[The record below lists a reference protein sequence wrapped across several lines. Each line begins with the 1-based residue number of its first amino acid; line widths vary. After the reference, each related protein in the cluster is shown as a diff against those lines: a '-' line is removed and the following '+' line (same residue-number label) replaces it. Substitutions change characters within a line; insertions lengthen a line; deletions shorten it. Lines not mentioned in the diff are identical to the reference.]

1 MVPASHR
8 LGANVLP
15 LSRPWLVL
23 AIYLAATGLFYG
35 FVTHFPL
42 GPVEPIGPG
51 PLDLAI
57 PHWPL
62 TVPLYLSY
70 LLVMPALVAAG
81 RNRTWL
87 LPAFFA
93 GALAAIACLFCHL
106 FHPTEIVRPDAADG
120 WLAWLY
126 RIDSPLAA
134 SPSGHVA
141 LPVAIAVV
149 LAGLR
154 ERIGAV
160 FIAWSALLAVT
171 VLTTGQHVVADVG
184 YGIAVGLIAAAATLV
199 LLRLDVDLRTMS
211 ALLAEWGGI
220 VITLRLA
227 VVSGDGYLYAL
238 AALVIATRQHALFIL
253 YHDATHY
260 HLTRRRRAND
270 FLINTAIG
278 VPGLVPVEFYR
289 PLHLAHHREVG
300 TPRDPERQF
309 LYDGQPWQFRPLGA
323 FALARQLLGDL
334 LVLNMVRNMAAYR
347 RSNPQPIRLG
357 KPFLAATVVWIAIV
371 ATLVATCSAHTLGI
385 IVLLW
390 FGPLLTLSVMIQK
403 IRSMAEHSGGPH
415 ATPGWADWT
424 YSWRVGWLG
433 RVLLWPYHIN
443 LHLQHHRSPAIPWH
457 ALPGEIGQDEARLDA
472 GALLPLL
479 WAGRKR
485 D

>member
-1 MVPASHR
+1 MVPASPR
-8 LGANVLP
+8 PDANVVP

-35 FVTHFPL
+35 FVTHVPL
-42 GPVEPIGPG
+42 GPVESIGPG
-51 PLDLAI
+51 PLDRMI

-81 RNRTWL
+81 RDRTWL

-93 GALAAIACLFCHL
+93 AALAAIACLFCHL
-106 FHPTEIVRPDAADG
+106 FHPTEVVRPAAADG

-171 VLTTGQHVVADVG
+171 VLTTGQHMVTDVG
-184 YGIAVGLIAAAATLV
+184 CGIVVGLIAATATLV

-211 ALLAEWGGI
+211 ALLAEWCGI

-238 AALVIATRQHALFIL
+238 AVLVIATRQHALFIL

-260 HLTRRRRAND
+260 HLTRHRRIND

-278 VPGLVPVEFYR
+278 VPGLVPIEFYR

-300 TPRDPERQF
+300 TPRDPERRF
-309 LYDGQPWQFRPLGA
+309 LYYGQPWRFRPLGA
-323 FALARQLLGDL
+323 LALARQLLGDL

-357 KPFLAATVVWIAIV
+357 KPFLAATAVWLAIV
-371 ATLVATCSAHTLGI
+371 GTLAVACSAHTLA
-385 IVLLW
+385 IVALLW

-424 YSWRVGWLG
+424 YSWRVGGLG

-443 LHLQHHRSPAIPWH
+443 LHLQHHRSPSIPWH
-457 ALPGEIGQDEARLDA
+457 ALPGEIRRGEARLDA
-472 GALLPLL
+472 RVLLALLS
-479 WAGRKR
+479 AGRKR
-485 D
+485 G

>member
-1 MVPASHR
+1 MVPASLR
-8 LGANVLP
+8 TNANVVP

-23 AIYLAATGLFYG
+23 AIYMVVTGLFYG

-42 GPVEPIGPG
+42 GPVAPIGAG
-51 PLDLAI
+51 PLDRAI

-70 LLVMPALVAAG
+70 LFVMPALVVGG
-81 RNRTWL
+81 RDRTWL

-106 FHPTEIVRPDAADG
+106 FHPTEVMRPDVTDG

-149 LAGLR
+149 LACLR

-171 VLTTGQHVVADVG
+171 VLTTGQHMVADVG
-184 YGIAVGLIAAAATLV
+184 YGIGAGLITAAATLL

-211 ALLAEWGGI
+211 ALLAEWGGV
-220 VITLRLA
+220 VIALRLA
-227 VVSGDGYLYAL
+227 VVSGNGYLYAL

-260 HLTRRRRAND
+260 HLTRHRRAND

-309 LYDGQPWQFRPLGA
+309 LYYGQPWRFRPLGA
-323 FALARQLLGDL
+323 LALARQLLGDL

-347 RSNPQPIRLG
+347 RSNPQPIRLE
-357 KPFLAATVVWIAIV
+357 KPFLAAAAVWIAIV
-371 ATLVATCSAHTLGI
+371 TILVATCSAHTLA
-385 IVLLW
+385 IVALLW
-390 FGPLLTLSVMIQK
+390 FAPLLTLSVMIQK
-403 IRSMAEHSGGPH
+403 IRSMAEHSRGPH

-457 ALPGEIGQDEARLDA
+457 ALPGEIEQDEARLDA
-472 GALLPLL
+472 GELLPLL
-479 WAGRKR
+479 WEGRKR
-485 D
+485 G

>member
-1 MVPASHR
+1 M
-8 LGANVLP
+8 L
-15 LSRPWLVL
+15 LSRPWLLL

-42 GPVEPIGPG
+42 GPVEQIGHG
-51 PLDLAI
+51 TLDGAI
-57 PHWPL
+57 PHWSF

-70 LLVMPALVAAG
+70 LLVMPVLVAVG
-81 RNRTWL
+81 HNRTWL

-93 GALAAIACLFCHL
+93 GALAAVVCLFCHL
-106 FHPTEIVRPDAADG
+106 FHPTEVVRPDAVDA

-149 LAGLR
+149 LAGFR
-154 ERIGAV
+154 KRISAMFG
-160 FIAWSALLAVT
+160 AWSGLLAVT
-171 VLTTGQHVVADVG
+171 VLTTGQHMVADVG
-184 YGIAVGLIAAAATLV
+184 YGIAVGLIASAATLL

-211 ALLAEWGGI
+211 ALLTEWGVV

-238 AALVIATRQHALFIL
+238 AALVIATRQNALFIL

-260 HLTRRRRAND
+260 QLTRRRRAND

-309 LYDGQPWQFRPLGA
+309 LYYAQPWQFRPLDA

-347 RSNPQPIRLG
+347 RSNPQPVRLRM
-357 KPFLAATVVWIAIV
+357 PFFAASAVWIAIV
-371 ATLVATCSAHTLGI
+371 ATLVSICSAHTLA
-385 IVLLW
+385 IVALLW

-403 IRSMAEHSGGPH
+403 IRSMAEHSGGPFE
-415 ATPGWADWT
+415 TPGWADWT
-424 YSWRVGWLG
+424 YSWRVGCLG
-433 RVLLWPYHIN
+433 RLLLWPYHIN
-443 LHLQHHRSPAIPWH
+443 LHVQHHRSPAIPWH
-457 ALPGEIGQDEARLDA
+457 ALPGEIGQDEARLDS
-472 GALLPLL
+472 GELLPLL
-479 WAGRKR
+479 WERR
-485 D
+485 DARSTSI